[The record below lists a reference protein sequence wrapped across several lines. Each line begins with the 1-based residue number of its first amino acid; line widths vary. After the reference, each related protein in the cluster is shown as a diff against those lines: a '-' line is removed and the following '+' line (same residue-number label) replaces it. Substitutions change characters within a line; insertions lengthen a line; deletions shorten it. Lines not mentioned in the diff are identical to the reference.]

1 MDFDFLVTELVDK
14 SSLKKDDI
22 LNLVDKKYSE
32 MRDLITKEGAVYL
45 VAKEL
50 DISLSEI
57 SMNRTPIK
65 NIVLGMRNINVI
77 GRIFRISQV
86 KEFIKSNGTAGRVA
100 NIFIGDNP
108 SPFIFQII
116 HFVTKYQNQWLRK

>member
-1 MDFDFLVTELVDK
+1 
-14 SSLKKDDI
+14 
-22 LNLVDKKYSE
+22 

-100 NIFIGDNP
+100 NIFIGDNTGFVRIP
-108 SPFIFQII
+108 LWDEQVKLLEENTISIGDVVQIGNGISRENTFGDIKISFI
-116 HFVTKYQNQWLRK
+116 V